1 MHPRL
6 DFLQAFGEDNIGLRV
21 LIQTVTPARDHYF
34 STGPRF
40 RTRFKIE
47 RRKFAQVSQ
56 SHHSNHLQPSC
67 TSLLGEDLKLVCQW
81 LDVTSAATLFTGEMA
96 SFQGESLH
104 KFQRAS
110 CLLLLISSVLLP
122 WFSSLI
128 DQNVL
133 SR

>member
-21 LIQTVTPARDHYF
+21 LLQTRTVTPARDHYF

-40 RTRFKIE
+40 RKIE

-56 SHHSNHLQPSC
+56 SHHSNHLQP
-67 TSLLGEDLKLVCQW
+67 SLLGEDLKLVCQW